1 MRTIPKKFT
10 RNSYIRLRRPG
21 RRLEYVSGHAAFG
34 LRDPGSRSL
43 RARRSGTAKP
53 SGGAVRG
60 HEAFGRSGPEEA
72 SGVLLGVR
80 AKTPRLSTWR
90 LFLFFRR
97 FRFETV
103 TRRQEWPVPLPVRVP
118 AARRPH
124 LGYSCPDEER
134 PGATPP
140 EEAGTGPFGVR
151 QCTRVHAL
159 ERGYRYQPESALST
173 TYCGIDVNIE
183 HIWCGKMDAAIPES
197 IFRLKA
203 AISST
208 PSSRG
213 PRGHGEPRR
222 RRRARTSGSP
232 RS

>member
-1 MRTIPKKFT
+1 MRTIPKKFA
-10 RNSYIRLRRPG
+10 RSRHIRLRRPG
-21 RRLEYVSGHAAFG
+21 RPLEYVSGHAAFG
-34 LRDPGSRSL
+34 SCDPGSRSL
-43 RARRSGTAKP
+43 WARRSGTAKP

-60 HEAFGRSGPEEA
+60 HEAFGRSGSEEA

-90 LFLFFRR
+90 LFLFSPAFPFRDR
-97 FRFETV
+97 D
-103 TRRQEWPVPLPVRVP
+103 
-118 AARRPH
+118 AAAAKARRALRACSGGASSP
-124 LGYSCPDEER
+124 LGYPCPDEER
-134 PGATPP
+134 PGATPS
-140 EEAGTGPFGVR
+140 EEAVTGPFGVR

-183 HIWCGKMDAAIPES
+183 HIWCGKTDGAIPVS
-197 IFRLKA
+197 MSRLKA

-213 PRGHGEPRR
+213 PRGRGEPRR

-232 RS
+232 QS

>member
-1 MRTIPKKFT
+1 MRTIPKKFA
-10 RNSYIRLRRPG
+10 RSRHIRLRRPG
-21 RRLEYVSGHAAFG
+21 RPLEYASGRAAFG
-34 LRDPGSRSL
+34 SRDPGSRSL
-43 RARRSGTAKP
+43 RARRSRTAKP

-90 LFLFFRR
+90 LFLFSRR

-103 TRRQEWPVPLPVRVP
+103 TRRQEGPSRSPCVPRRRVVSP
-118 AARRPH
+118 WNP
-124 LGYSCPDEER
+124 CPDEER
-134 PGATPP
+134 PGATPS
-140 EEAGTGPFGVR
+140 EEAVTGPFGVR

-159 ERGYRYQPESALST
+159 ERGYRYQPEPALST

-183 HIWCGKMDAAIPES
+183 HIWCGKTDGAIPAPM
-197 IFRLKA
+197 FRLKA

-213 PRGHGEPRR
+213 PRGRGEPRR

>member
-1 MRTIPKKFT
+1 MRTIPKKFA
-10 RNSYIRLRRPG
+10 RSRHIRLRRPG
-21 RRLEYVSGHAAFG
+21 RRLEYASGHAAFG
-34 LRDPGSRSL
+34 LRDPGSWSL

-90 LFLFFRR
+90 LFLFSRR

-103 TRRQEWPVPLPVRVP
+103 TRRRQRPVACSGG
-118 AARRPH
+118 AAPPP
-124 LGYSCPDEER
+124 GYSCPDEER
-134 PGATPP
+134 PGATPS
-140 EEAGTGPFGVR
+140 EEAVTGPFGVR

-173 TYCGIDVNIE
+173 TYCGIDANTE
-183 HIWCGKMDAAIPES
+183 HIWCGKTDGAIPVS
-197 IFRLKA
+197 MSRLKA
-203 AISST
+203 AVSST

>member
-1 MRTIPKKFT
+1 MRTIPKKFA
-10 RNSYIRLRRPG
+10 RSRHIRLRRPG
-21 RRLEYVSGHAAFG
+21 RPLEYASGHAAFG
-34 LRDPGSRSL
+34 SRDPGSRSL

-90 LFLFFRR
+90 LFLFPPAFPFRDR
-97 FRFETV
+97 D
-103 TRRQEWPVPLPVRVP
+103 
-118 AARRPH
+118 AAAAKARCTLRACSGGASPP
-124 LGYSCPDEER
+124 LGYPCPDEER
-134 PGATPP
+134 PGATPS
-140 EEAGTGPFGVR
+140 EEAVTGPFGVR

-159 ERGYRYQPESALST
+159 ERGYRYQPELALST

-183 HIWCGKMDAAIPES
+183 HIWCGKMDGAIPAPM
-197 IFRLKA
+197 FRLKA
-203 AISST
+203 AVSST

-213 PRGHGEPRR
+213 PRERGEPRR

>member
-1 MRTIPKKFT
+1 MRTIPKKFA
-10 RNSYIRLRRPG
+10 RSRHIRLRRPG
-21 RRLEYVSGHAAFG
+21 RPLEYVSGHAAFG
-34 LRDPGSRSL
+34 SCDPGSRSL
-43 RARRSGTAKP
+43 RAKRSGTAKP

-90 LFLFFRR
+90 LFLFSRR

-103 TRRQEWPVPLPVRVP
+103 TRRQERPGAPLARVP
-118 AARRPH
+118 AARRLP
-124 LGYSCPDEER
+124 LGYPCPDEER
-134 PGATPP
+134 PGATPS
-140 EEAGTGPFGVR
+140 EEAVTGPFGVR

-159 ERGYRYQPESALST
+159 ERGYGYQPESALST
-173 TYCGIDVNIE
+173 TYCGIDANTE
-183 HIWCGKMDAAIPES
+183 HIWCGKTDGAIPAPM
-197 IFRLKA
+197 FRLKA
-203 AISST
+203 AVSST

-213 PRGHGEPRR
+213 PRGRGEPRR